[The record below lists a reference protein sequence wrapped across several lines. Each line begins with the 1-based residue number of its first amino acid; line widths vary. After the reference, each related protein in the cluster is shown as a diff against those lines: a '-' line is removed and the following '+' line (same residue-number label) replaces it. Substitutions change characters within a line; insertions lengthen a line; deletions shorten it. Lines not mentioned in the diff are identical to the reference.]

1 MNRVRRTLL
10 GLAGLAGGG
19 ALLHGLTRSGPA
31 GAAGAGKHVFEVVKT
46 EAEWRASLSPAQ
58 FRILRQAGTEY
69 PFSSPLDRE
78 KRTGTFAC
86 AGCGLPLFSSTT
98 KFDSRT
104 GWPSFWRPLDKAVV
118 EEADFSLGMRRVE
131 VLCRRCG
138 GHLGHVFDDGP
149 PPTGLRYCMN
159 GLAMSFAP
167 ADKTPGGDA
176 S

>member
-1 MNRVRRTLL
+1 MLL

-19 ALLHGLTRSGPA
+19 ALLHGLTRGGRA
-31 GAAGAGKHVFEVVKT
+31 QAAGDQAAEKVAAGRTFEVVKT
-46 EAEWRASLSPAQ
+46 DAQWREILTPAQ

-78 KRTGTFAC
+78 KRAGTFAC
-86 AGCGLPLFSSTT
+86 AGCGLPLFSSAT

-104 GWPSFWRPLDKAVV
+104 GWPSFWKPLGDAVV
-118 EEADFSLGMRRVE
+118 EESDMSLGMKRVE

-138 GHLGHVFDDGP
+138 GHLGHVFEDGP

-159 GLAMSFAP
+159 GVAMIFR
-167 ADKTPGGDA
+167 PGEALTKEA